1 MNYRKWINLTVILS
15 STLFGLVHFQNCAP
29 AAIGTNAPQSA
40 GDGEVRVVDDWSQTK
55 VSMIS
60 QIVEAQPT
68 DSWVRLEGFC
78 DRHFDESDPLT
89 WEIRQATAS
98 EDVVLAGTVDCQ
110 RGGFR
115 VEVSDL
121 AQLTCG
127 LLYSFEIRTVDGEFD
142 QAAVVRKCNL

>member
-1 MNYRKWINLTVILS
+1 MNYRKWLNLTLIFT
-15 STLFGLVHFQNCAP
+15 STLFALVHFQNCAP
-29 AAIGTNAPQSA
+29 AAIGTGAPVGSS
-40 GDGEVRVVDDWSQTK
+40 DSEVRIVDDWNQQK

-60 QIVEAQPT
+60 QVVEAAPT

-121 AQLTCG
+121 TQLTCG
-127 LLYSFEIRTVDGEFD
+127 LLYSFEIRTVDGGFD
-142 QAAVVRKCNL
+142 QAAVLRKCSL